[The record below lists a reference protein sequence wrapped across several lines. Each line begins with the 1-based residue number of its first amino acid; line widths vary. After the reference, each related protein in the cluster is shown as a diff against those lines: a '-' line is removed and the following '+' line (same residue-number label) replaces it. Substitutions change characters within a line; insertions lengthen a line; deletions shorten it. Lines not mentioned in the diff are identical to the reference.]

1 MYLLTSWK
9 QLPPSLWLSFN
20 LLTQP
25 SKTYF
30 QDEIL
35 GIYEIITNELLLKIM
50 HYRKKW
56 GSCSKILDSLMA
68 WLA

>member
-50 HYRKKW
+50 
-56 GSCSKILDSLMA
+56 L
-68 WLA
+68 